1 MIPVLRCRHGAALF
15 VVAALACSSGGG
27 GTTPEVAPVLAAPP
41 SDVPPVRV
49 ALGTAPS
56 FEGVASGN
64 GWADGSAS
72 ADAGARYFREVSG
85 SRGQVFE
92 MKNDAT
98 GDEKDKACGKDWRA
112 STARSAAVVTP
123 EAGRGTVGFTLSATA
138 VARRGSW
145 RTKATLSCTTI
156 NYTEA
161 QAATMARG
169 QAWIALGGGP
179 GEQDQL
185 VIETSGATT
194 GEWALS
200 VTDSAGQKYAT
211 TQIGSALVATVPGSG
226 RYSVA
231 ASVTARVATAGGKD
245 SVEQRLKATVRVT
258 SLRYALAAAVGSPPL
273 GNLDAS
279 FTVDVPAS
287 ALADPMNT
295 ALAGYHPCAAKPG
308 CAGKVSDLSVSSA
321 SVWAA
326 GGGAVVQLTLIGKKR
341 AATSVRLV
349 GSVEVRADSL
359 RLIELQ
365 LADGQPQ
372 VSKKRDL
379 SAAVSLFAVRASSA
393 AAPLAPRRG
402 RAESELRARF
412 PVRVGDL
419 CVEAPTGAAAFIG
432 TTPVADSAAFR
443 VHFGLTPSPLQ
454 PCGRPK

>member
-1 MIPVLRCRHGAALF
+1 LIPALRRRHAAPLF
-15 VVAALACSSGGG
+15 IVAALACSSGGG
-27 GTTPEVAPVLAAPP
+27 AKAPEVAPVPAAPP

-49 ALGTAPS
+49 VLGTPPS
-56 FEGVASGN
+56 FEGVATGN

-92 MKNDAT
+92 LRNDAT

-112 STARSAAVVTP
+112 STARSVAVVTP

-179 GEQDQL
+179 GERDQL

-211 TQIGSALVATVPGSG
+211 IQVGSALVATVPGAG

-245 SVEQRLKATVRVT
+245 SVEQRLKATVKVS
-258 SLRYALAAAVGSPPL
+258 SLRSAMAAKTERIPLPSLDIPVTGGVPAADLAARMQAE
-273 GNLDAS
+273 
-279 FTVDVPAS
+279 
-287 ALADPMNT
+287 
-295 ALAGYHPCAAKPG
+295 LAGYRPCAAKPG
-308 CAGKVSDLSVSSA
+308 CGGKVSDLSVQ
-321 SVWAA
+321 SVKIQPA
-326 GGGAVVQLTLIGKKR
+326 GGGAFVEMVLVGTKR
-341 AATSVRLV
+341 APTTVRLV
-349 GSVEVRADSL
+349 GVSEVRGDSLHLGSL
-359 RLIELQ
+359 RL
-365 LADGQPQ
+365 AAGQPAIA
-372 VSKKRDL
+372 KKKDL
-379 SAAVSLFAVRASSA
+379 NAAAVHFGERAAIAAVTLHTDMLII
-393 AAPLAPRRG
+393 PLLG
-402 RAESELRARF
+402 SF
-412 PVRVGDL
+412 PVRLGDL
-419 CVEAPTGAAAFIG
+419 CASAPGGAPTFLG
-432 TTPVADSAAFR
+432 TLPSPADSTAFR
-443 VHFGLTPSPLQ
+443 SYFSLTPGPLQ